1 MLACYGTETLGS
13 HPAIGKEESEFRMV
27 LHYNMRTIL
36 QNGNEFPEKVITS
49 HFFQSDIWADIYV
62 VFIGPSHFLSAIPIK
77 PTVFKNSAF
86 NNTVA
91 VSHNIAVKLRKV
103 THPLKLE
110 CSMVLYIEDLFI

>member
-36 QNGNEFPEKVITS
+36 QNGNEFPEKVITL

-77 PTVFKNSAF
+77 SSFQELCFQQYCGSQ
-86 NNTVA
+86 
-91 VSHNIAVKLRKV
+91 SQHS
-103 THPLKLE
+103 
-110 CSMVLYIEDLFI
+110 C